1 MDEFSITVS
10 IADRP
15 YRLRIE
21 PNDEE
26 IIRRAAKE
34 INELIREYATMY
46 AFNDQQDLLAM
57 AALNFTTAA
66 MNAESQRSSIQAE
79 IIGKLSVIEQQ
90 VDRHLSD

>member
-21 PNDEE
+21 PKDEE

-34 INELIREYATMY
+34 INELIREYATTY
-46 AFNDQQDLLAM
+46 AYNDNQDLLAM
-57 AALNFTTAA
+57 AALNFATAA

-79 IIGKLSVIEQQ
+79 IIEKLSAIDQEM
-90 VDRHLSD
+90 DRHFKD